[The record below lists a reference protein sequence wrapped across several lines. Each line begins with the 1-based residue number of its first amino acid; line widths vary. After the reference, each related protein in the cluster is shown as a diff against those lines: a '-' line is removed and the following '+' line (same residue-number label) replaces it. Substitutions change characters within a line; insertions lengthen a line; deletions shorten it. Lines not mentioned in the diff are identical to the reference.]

1 MHLNLQVQRLALL
14 DDSTI
19 LNPGNKFVV
28 YPSDL
33 RSLIY
38 DKDLTGEVVIIQLC
52 IVLCSLSLQMIDAL
66 LGIFSEHP
74 ARKVQVSNKL

>member
-14 DDSTI
+14 DDDSTV
-19 LNPGNKFVV
+19 LNPGKKCIV

-38 DKDLTGEVVIIQLC
+38 DQDLTGEVVIIQFMYNDYYVYC
-52 IVLCSLSLQMIDAL
+52 HC
-66 LGIFSEHP
+66 
-74 ARKVQVSNKL
+74 R